1 MMKPVTRQDSKL
13 STYQRLIES
22 TQAIPWELD
31 LSTWRFTFVGP
42 QIEGLLGYPRDAWY
56 EENFWVERMHPDD
69 RTWAPLFCKEASKRQ
84 QDHEFEYRM
93 SAADGRVLWIRDY
106 VNVVSDEQG
115 PHTLSGFM
123 FDVTANKQ
131 IEEIMHALARSG
143 SIKDTERFLRDCVR
157 NLATVY
163 GAEYAFIGLLKE
175 SKEDVRTIA
184 IWAGD
189 GYAKNFEYN
198 LESTPCKD
206 VLDLKKELIPTSA
219 GRLYSEDAMLVEMG
233 IDSYFGAPL
242 VSSENEMLGIVSVMD
257 TKPMELTPFSEPIL
271 GMFAT
276 RISVELERKLATD
289 SLTELNASLEERIR
303 HRTEELT
310 AANEELQTFSYSVSH
325 DLRSPLRAIDG
336 YSALLLDDYRDRIGG
351 EGCEYLDRIRQAAQ
365 RMGSLIDD
373 LLELS
378 KVSAIKRTSSQV
390 SLSGLA
396 EDIVRQLRE
405 QEPDRNVVFS
415 NLHSEMVNC
424 DRRLIIILL
433 QNLFGNAWKY
443 TRHQPNAAIEFGTQQ
458 PNGELVHYVRDNGV
472 GFDMRYADKLFKTF
486 QRLHTDDEFEG
497 NGIGLAT
504 VQRIINFHNGRIW
517 AEADSGKGATFF
529 FTLGASA

>member
-56 EENFWVERMHPDD
+56 EEDFWVEHMHPDD

-336 YSALLLDDYRDRIGG
+336 YSALLLDDYRDRLGG

>member
-56 EENFWVERMHPDD
+56 EENFWVEHMHPDD

-378 KVSAIKRTSSQV
+378 KVSAIKRTSSRV

-415 NLHSEMVNC
+415 SLHSEMVDC

-433 QNLFGNAWKY
+433 QNLIGNAWKY

>member
-1 MMKPVTRQDSKL
+1 MAKSVTRQDSKL

-56 EENFWVERMHPDD
+56 EEDFWVEHMHPTD
-69 RTWAPLFCKEASKRQ
+69 RSWAPLFCKQAAERRH
-84 QDHEFEYRM
+84 DHEFEYRM
-93 SAADGRVLWIRDY
+93 CAADGRVLWIRDY
-106 VNVVSDEQG
+106 VNVVSDENG

-163 GAEYAFIGLLKE
+163 GARYAFIGLLKE
-175 SKEDVRTIA
+175 SRADVRTLA
-184 IWAGD
+184 VWAGD
-189 GYAKNFEYN
+189 DYAENFEYK
-198 LESTPCKD
+198 LEGTPCKD
-206 VLDLKKELIPTSA
+206 VLDLKKELIPASA
-219 GRLYSEDAMLVEMG
+219 GRLYSEDALLVEMG
-233 IDSYFGAPL
+233 IESYFGAPL
-242 VSSENEMLGIVSVMD
+242 ISSENEMLGIVSVMD

-276 RISVELERKLATD
+276 RISVELERKYATD

-336 YSALLLDDYRDRIGG
+336 YSALLLDDYRGKIGD
-351 EGCEYLDRIRQAAQ
+351 EGREYLDRIRQAAQ

-373 LLELS
+373 LLQLS
-378 KVSAIKRTSSQV
+378 KVSALKKTGSQV
-390 SLSGLA
+390 SLSELA
-396 EDIVRQLRE
+396 EDIIEQLRE
-405 QEPDRNVVFS
+405 QEPGRNVVFS
-415 NLHSEMVNC
+415 NLHSEMVVC
-424 DRRLIIILL
+424 DRQLMIILL
-433 QNLFGNAWKY
+433 GNLLGNAWKY
-443 TRHQPNAAIEFGTQQ
+443 TRHKPDAAIEFGTRQQ
-458 PNGELVHYVRDNGV
+458 NGELVHYVRDNGV
-472 GFDMRYADKLFKTF
+472 GFDMQYADKLFKTF
-486 QRLHTDDEFEG
+486 QRLHTYDEFEG

-529 FTLGASA
+529 FTIGAIA